1 MKFLTLSQFN
11 DKIRPYGFKAE
22 AKNYGYHYLIR
33 CRGFNVSYYP
43 TSEKWVGEDN
53 RVGSGLASF
62 LSYLRSIPNKSPLFK
77 MPSREFI
84 CKRVFKATFVESLDL
99 IGLYGFTSFESW
111 YDYAMSSPT
120 DAWMTAKDGTRLV
133 VLPEW
138 CGAPA
143 RDVMRQVYIDIEE
156 LIRAIRI
163 ENVEI

>member
-1 MKFLTLSQFN
+1 MGIASILNYLQA
-11 DKIRPYGFKAE
+11 IR
-22 AKNYGYHYLIR
+22 
-33 CRGFNVSYYP
+33 
-43 TSEKWVGEDN
+43 
-53 RVGSGLASF
+53 
-62 LSYLRSIPNKSPLFK
+62 NKSPLFK
-77 MPSREFI
+77 TPSREFI

-99 IGLYGFTSFESW
+99 IGLYGFTSFEIW

-143 RDVMRQVYIDIEE
+143 KDVMRQVYIDIKD
-156 LIRAIRI
+156 LIRAIRA